1 MIALIEQ
8 HPQLISLGM
17 VLILTIALLWL
28 IQHLMIRYG
37 KRILGLISRVDFWL
51 REHIARLPLMVGL
64 QQKYPAMFGFITKRF
79 ARGHFSGLILTI
91 LTLLNIYI
99 LALFA
104 GLVEDVVNADS
115 IVTTDLFVSQHMSVL
130 QDSSIV
136 PAFVFITSL
145 GSTPITC
152 LVILLTA
159 ILCAVVRQPYTLVGL
174 LISTIGSTAFT
185 FLSKMAFQRS
195 RPIDI
200 LLMEHT
206 YSFPSGHAT
215 ISIALYGFLA
225 YMAIRFS
232 SRFVRQVRLL
242 SLAILLCVLI
252 GLSRIVL
259 NEHYLSDV
267 LGGFLVGTLWLTIAI
282 SMMEW
287 LTARGKIDWRIV
299 WSAPQRYMVWFS
311 VVSVL
316 TAIFIYANIYQFPLL
331 T

>member
-8 HPQLISLGM
+8 YPQLISLGI
-17 VLILTIALLWL
+17 VLILTMALLWL
-28 IQHLMIRYG
+28 IQHLIIRYG
-37 KRILGLISRVDFWL
+37 KRLLGLISCGELWL
-51 REHIARLPLMVGL
+51 RGRIARLPLMVRL
-64 QQKYPAMFGFITKRF
+64 QRKYPTLFGFITQRF

-91 LTLLNIYI
+91 LTLLNIYT

-104 GLVEDVVNADS
+104 GLVEDIVEADS
-115 IVTTDLFVSQHMSVL
+115 IVTTDLFVSHHMSVL

-152 LVILLTA
+152 FIILLTA
-159 ILCAVVRQPYTLVGL
+159 ILCAVMRQPYILVGL

-185 FLSKMAFQRS
+185 FLSKMVFQRT

-225 YMAIRFS
+225 YLAIRFS
-232 SRFVRQVRLL
+232 QRFTRQVRIL
-242 SLAILLCVLI
+242 STAVLLCLLI

-267 LGGFLVGTLWLTIAI
+267 MGGFLVGTLWLMIAI
-282 SMMEW
+282 SMTEW
-287 LTARGKIDWRIV
+287 LTARGKINWRII
-299 WSAPQRYMVWFS
+299 WSAPQRYIVWFS
-311 VVSVL
+311 AISVL
-316 TAIFIYANIYQFPLL
+316 LATVVYATIYQFPLL
-331 T
+331 G

>member
-8 HPQLISLGM
+8 YPQLISLGI
-17 VLILTIALLWL
+17 VLILTMALLWM

-37 KRILGLISRVDFWL
+37 KRLLGFMSRSELWL
-51 REHIARLPLMVGL
+51 RRHIVRLPLMVRL
-64 QQKYPAMFGFITKRF
+64 QDKYSATSGFIAQRF
-79 ARGHFSGLILTI
+79 ARGHFSGLILTV

-104 GLVEDVVNADS
+104 GLVEDIVEADS

-136 PAFVFITSL
+136 PAFIFVTSL

-152 LVILLTA
+152 LIILLTA
-159 ILCAVVRQPYTLVGL
+159 ILCTAIRQPYILVGL
-174 LISTIGSTAFT
+174 LISTTGSTTFT

-232 SRFVRQVRLL
+232 THFVRQVRIL
-242 SLAILLCVLI
+242 SLTILLCLLI

-259 NEHYLSDV
+259 NEHYLSDIM
-267 LGGFLVGTLWLTIAI
+267 GGFLVGILWLTIAI
-282 SMMEW
+282 SIMEW
-287 LTARGKIDWRIV
+287 LTARGKINWRII
-299 WSAPQRYMVWFS
+299 WSAPQRYTVWFS
-311 VVSVL
+311 FFAVL
-316 TAIFIYANIYQFPLL
+316 VATFIYANIYQFPLL
-331 T
+331 G

>member
-28 IQHLMIRYG
+28 IQRLMIRYG

-51 REHIARLPLMVGL
+51 REHIARLPLMVHL
-64 QQKYPAMFGFITKRF
+64 QQKYPAMFVFITKRF

-91 LTLLNIYI
+91 LTLLNAYI

-104 GLVEDVVNADS
+104 GLVEDVVNTDS

-136 PAFVFITSL
+136 PAFIFITSL

-152 LVILLTA
+152 LIILLTA
-159 ILCAVVRQPYTLVGL
+159 ILYAVVRQPYILVGL
-174 LISTIGSTAFT
+174 LISTIGSTTFT

-206 YSFPSGHAT
+206 YSFPSSHAT

-267 LGGFLVGTLWLTIAI
+267 LGGFLVGSLWLIIAI
-282 SMMEW
+282 SVTEW

-311 VVSVL
+311 VVAVL
-316 TAIFIYANIYQFPLL
+316 IATFVYATVYQFPLL
-331 T
+331 G

>member
-64 QQKYPAMFGFITKRF
+64 QQKYPAMFGLITKRF

-136 PAFVFITSL
+136 PTFVFITSL

-159 ILCAVVRQPYTLVGL
+159 ILCAVVRQPYILVGL

-232 SRFVRQVRLL
+232 QSFIRQVRIL
-242 SLAILLCVLI
+242 SLALLLCLLI

-267 LGGFLVGTLWLTIAI
+267 MGGFLVGTLWLTIAI

-311 VVSVL
+311 VVAVL
-316 TAIFIYANIYQFPLL
+316 IATFVYATVYQFPLL
-331 T
+331 

>member
-8 HPQLISLGM
+8 HPQLVSLGL
-17 VLILTIALLWL
+17 VLILTMALLWL

-37 KRILGLISRVDFWL
+37 KRLLEFISRGEIWL
-51 REHIARLPLMVGL
+51 RGHITRLLLMVRL
-64 QQKYPAMFGFITKRF
+64 QQKYPALFGFITKRF
-79 ARGHFSGLILTI
+79 ARGHFSGLILTV

-104 GLVEDVVNADS
+104 GLVEDVVEADS

-130 QDSSIV
+130 QDSNIV
-136 PAFVFITSL
+136 PAFIFITSL

-152 LVILLTA
+152 LIILLTA
-159 ILCAVVRQPYTLVGL
+159 ILCVVVRQPYILIGL

-185 FLSKMAFQRS
+185 FLSKMVFQRS

-232 SRFVRQVRLL
+232 QCFTRQVRIL
-242 SLAILLCVLI
+242 SLSLLLCLLI

-259 NEHYLSDV
+259 NEHYLSDII
-267 LGGFLVGTLWLTIAI
+267 GGFLVGTLWLTIAI
-282 SMMEW
+282 SMTEW
-287 LTARGKIDWRIV
+287 LTARSKIDWRIV
-299 WSAPQRYMVWFS
+299 WSAPQRYTVWFI
-311 VVSVL
+311 VVAVL
-316 TAIFIYANIYQFPLL
+316 IATFVYATIYQFPLL
-331 T
+331 G

>member
-1 MIALIEQ
+1 MIARIEQ

-51 REHIARLPLMVGL
+51 REHIARLPLMVRL

-115 IVTTDLFVSQHMSVL
+115 IVTTDLFVSKHMSVL

-152 LVILLTA
+152 LIILLTA
-159 ILCAVVRQPYTLVGL
+159 ILCAVVRQPYILVGL

-185 FLSKMAFQRS
+185 FLSKMVFQRS

-232 SRFVRQVRLL
+232 QSFIHQVRIL
-242 SLAILLCVLI
+242 SLALLLCLLI

-267 LGGFLVGTLWLTIAI
+267 MSGFLVGTLWLTIAI
-282 SMMEW
+282 SMTEW
-287 LTARGKIDWRIV
+287 LTARGKIDWGVSCSKKQISLV
-299 WSAPQRYMVWFS
+299 WLGIIAVF
-311 VVSVL
+311 VATL
-316 TAIFIYANIYQFPLL
+316 IYSNMYQFPLL
-331 T
+331 G

>member
-28 IQHLMIRYG
+28 IQHLMIRYA
-37 KRILGLISRVDFWL
+37 KRILGLVSRIDFWL
-51 REHIARLPLMVGL
+51 RGHIARLPLITRL
-64 QQKYPAMFGFITKRF
+64 QDKYPVLFGFIAKRF
-79 ARGHFSGLILTI
+79 ARGHFSGLILTV
-91 LTLLNIYI
+91 LTLLNVYI
-99 LALFA
+99 LAVFA
-104 GLVEDVVNADS
+104 GLVEDVVEADS

-130 QDSSIV
+130 RESGIIDV
-136 PAFVFITSL
+136 FVLITSL
-145 GSTPITC
+145 GSTPVTC
-152 LVILLTA
+152 LIIVLTA
-159 ILCAVVRQPYTLVGL
+159 ILCMVARQPYIIIGL
-174 LISTIGSTAFT
+174 LVSTIGSTAFT
-185 FLSKMAFQRS
+185 FVNKMAFQRS

-232 SRFVRQVRLL
+232 QSFIRQVRIL
-242 SLAILLCVLI
+242 SLALLLCLLI

-267 LGGFLVGTLWLTIAI
+267 MGGFLVGTLWLTIAI
-282 SMMEW
+282 SMTEW

-311 VVSVL
+311 VVAVL
-316 TAIFIYANIYQFPLL
+316 IATFLYATVYQFPLL
-331 T
+331 G

>member
-1 MIALIEQ
+1 M
-8 HPQLISLGM
+8 
-17 VLILTIALLWL
+17 
-28 IQHLMIRYG
+28 
-37 KRILGLISRVDFWL
+37 
-51 REHIARLPLMVGL
+51 
-64 QQKYPAMFGFITKRF
+64 
-79 ARGHFSGLILTI
+79 
-91 LTLLNIYI
+91 NIYI

-104 GLVEDVVNADS
+104 GLVEDIVETDS

-130 QDSSIV
+130 RESGIIDFFIL
-136 PAFVFITSL
+136 ITSL

-152 LVILLTA
+152 LIILLTA
-159 ILCAVVRQPYTLVGL
+159 ILCAVVRQPYILIGL

-185 FLSKMAFQRS
+185 FLSKMAFQRA

-200 LLMEHT
+200 LLQEHT

-232 SRFVRQVRLL
+232 QRFIHQVRIL
-242 SLAILLCVLI
+242 SLAVLLCLFI

-267 LGGFLVGTLWLTIAI
+267 MGGFLVGTLWLTIAI

-287 LTARGKIDWRIV
+287 LTARGKINWRIV

-311 VVSVL
+311 IVAVL
-316 TAIFIYANIYQFPLL
+316 IATFVYATVYQFPLL
-331 T
+331 G

>member
-1 MIALIEQ
+1 MIAFIKQ
-8 HPQLISLGM
+8 HPQLISLGL
-17 VLILTIALLWL
+17 VLILTMALLWL

-37 KRILGLISRVDFWL
+37 KRVLGFISRVDLWL
-51 REHIARLPLMVGL
+51 REHLAKLPIMISLKK
-64 QQKYPAMFGFITKRF
+64 KYPATFGFITKRF
-79 ARGHFSGLILTI
+79 ARGHFSGLILTV

-104 GLVEDVVNADS
+104 GLVEDVVESDS
-115 IVTTDLFVSQHMSVL
+115 IVITDLFVSQHMSVL

-152 LVILLTA
+152 LIILLTV
-159 ILCAVVRQPYTLVGL
+159 ILCAVVRQPYIIVGL

-185 FLSKMAFQRS
+185 FVNKMVFQRA

-232 SRFVRQVRLL
+232 QSFIHQVRIL
-242 SLAILLCVLI
+242 SLALLLCLLI

-267 LGGFLVGTLWLTIAI
+267 MGGFLVGTLWLIIAI

-287 LTARGKIDWRIV
+287 LTARGKIDWGV
-299 WSAPQRYMVWFS
+299 SWSSGSVYMLWFS

-316 TAIFIYANIYQFPLL
+316 IAVFVYANIYQFPLL
-331 T
+331 G

>member
-159 ILCAVVRQPYTLVGL
+159 ILCAVVRQPYILVGL

-185 FLSKMAFQRS
+185 FVNKMVFQRA

-200 LLMEHT
+200 LLQEHT

-232 SRFVRQVRLL
+232 QRFIHQVRIL
-242 SLAILLCVLI
+242 SLALLLCLLI

-267 LGGFLVGTLWLTIAI
+267 MGGFLVGTLWLTIAI

-287 LTARGKIDWRIV
+287 LTARGKINWRIV

-311 VVSVL
+311 VVAVL
-316 TAIFIYANIYQFPLL
+316 IATFVYATVYQFPLL
-331 T
+331 G

>member
-8 HPQLISLGM
+8 YPQLISLGM
-17 VLILTIALLWL
+17 VLILTMALLWL
-28 IQHLMIRYG
+28 IQHLLIRYG
-37 KRILGLISRVDFWL
+37 KRLLALLARVDLWL
-51 REHIARLPLMVGL
+51 REHLARLPIMVSL
-64 QQKYPAMFGFITKRF
+64 KKKYPALFGFITKRF
-79 ARGHFSGLILTI
+79 ARGHFSGLILTV

-104 GLVEDVVNADS
+104 GLVEDVVEADS
-115 IVTTDLFVSQHMSVL
+115 IVTTDLFLSQHMSVL
-130 QDSSIV
+130 QDSSVV
-136 PAFVFITSL
+136 PAFIFITSL

-152 LVILLTA
+152 LIILLTA
-159 ILCAVVRQPYTLVGL
+159 ILCGVVRQPYILIGL
-174 LISTIGSTAFT
+174 LISTIGSTTFT
-185 FLSKMAFQRS
+185 FLSKMVFQRT

-232 SRFVRQVRLL
+232 QKFIRQVRIL
-242 SLAILLCVLI
+242 SLTILLCLLI

-267 LGGFLVGTLWLTIAI
+267 MGGFLVGTLWLTIAI

-299 WSAPQRYMVWFS
+299 WSAPQRYLVWFS
-311 VVSVL
+311 VVAVL
-316 TAIFIYANIYQFPLL
+316 IATFVYANIYQFPLL
-331 T
+331 G

>member
-1 MIALIEQ
+1 MIAFIKQ
-8 HPQLISLGM
+8 HPQLISLGL
-17 VLILTIALLWL
+17 VLILTMALLWL

-37 KRILGLISRVDFWL
+37 KRVLGFISRVDLWL
-51 REHIARLPLMVGL
+51 REHLARLPIMVSL
-64 QQKYPAMFGFITKRF
+64 KKKYPATFGFITKRF
-79 ARGHFSGLILTI
+79 ARGHFSGLILTV

-104 GLVEDVVNADS
+104 GLVEDVVESDS

-152 LVILLTA
+152 LIILLTA
-159 ILCAVVRQPYTLVGL
+159 ILCAVVRQPYILIGL

-185 FLSKMAFQRS
+185 FVNKMVFQRA

-232 SRFVRQVRLL
+232 QSFIRQVRIL
-242 SLAILLCVLI
+242 SLALLLCLLI

-267 LGGFLVGTLWLTIAI
+267 MGGFLVGTLWLTIAI
-282 SMMEW
+282 SMTEW
-287 LTARGKIDWRIV
+287 LTARGKIDWGV
-299 WSAPQRYMVWFS
+299 SWSTGSSVYAMV
-311 VVSVL
+311 
-316 TAIFIYANIYQFPLL
+316 
-331 T
+331 

>member
-8 HPQLISLGM
+8 HPQLVSLGM
-17 VLILTIALLWL
+17 VLILTMALLWL
-28 IQHLMIRYG
+28 IQHLLIRYG
-37 KRILGLISRVDFWL
+37 KRLLALLSRGELWL
-51 REHIARLPLMVGL
+51 RRHIARLSLMVRI
-64 QQKYPAMFGFITKRF
+64 QHKYPALFGFITERF
-79 ARGHFSGLILTI
+79 ARGHFSGLILTV
-91 LTLLNIYI
+91 LTLLNIYV

-104 GLVEDVVNADS
+104 GLVEDVVEADS

-136 PAFVFITSL
+136 PAFIFITSL
-145 GSTPITC
+145 GSTPVTC
-152 LVILLTA
+152 LIILLMA
-159 ILCAVVRQPYTLVGL
+159 ILCAVVRQPYILIGL
-174 LISTIGSTAFT
+174 LISIIGSTTFT
-185 FLSKMAFQRS
+185 FLSKMVFQRA

-232 SRFVRQVRLL
+232 QSFIRQVRTL
-242 SLAILLCVLI
+242 SLAILLCLLI

-259 NEHYLSDV
+259 NEHYLSDIM
-267 LGGFLVGTLWLTIAI
+267 GGFLVGTLWLTIAI
-282 SMMEW
+282 SLMEW
-287 LTARGKIDWRIV
+287 LTTRGKINWRIV

-311 VVSVL
+311 VVAVL
-316 TAIFIYANIYQFPLL
+316 VATFLYATIYQFPLL
-331 T
+331 G

>member
-8 HPQLISLGM
+8 HPQLVSLGM
-17 VLILTIALLWL
+17 VLILMMSLLWL
-28 IQHLMIRYG
+28 IQHLLIRYG
-37 KRILGLISRVDFWL
+37 KRILGLISRGELWL
-51 REHIARLPLMVGL
+51 RGHITRLPLMVRL
-64 QQKYPAMFGFITKRF
+64 QHKYPALFGFIAQRF
-79 ARGHFSGLILTI
+79 ARGHFSGLILTV

-136 PAFVFITSL
+136 PAFIFITSL
-145 GSTPITC
+145 GSTPTTC
-152 LVILLTA
+152 LIILLTA
-159 ILCAVVRQPYTLVGL
+159 ILCVVVRQPYILVGL

-185 FLSKMAFQRS
+185 FLSKMAFHQA

-225 YMAIRFS
+225 YMVIRFS
-232 SRFVRQVRLL
+232 THFIHQVRIL
-242 SLAILLCVLI
+242 SLTILLCLLI

-267 LGGFLVGTLWLTIAI
+267 MGGFLVGTLWLTIAI

-311 VVSVL
+311 VVAVL
-316 TAIFIYANIYQFPLL
+316 IATFVYATIYQFPLL
-331 T
+331 G

>member
-8 HPQLISLGM
+8 YPQLISLGM
-17 VLILTIALLWL
+17 VLILTMALLWL
-28 IQHLMIRYG
+28 IQHLLIRYG
-37 KRILGLISRVDFWL
+37 KRLLALLARVDLWL
-51 REHIARLPLMVGL
+51 REHLARLPIMVSL
-64 QQKYPAMFGFITKRF
+64 KKKYPALFGFITKRF
-79 ARGHFSGLILTI
+79 ARGHFSGLILTV

-104 GLVEDVVNADS
+104 GLVEDVVEADS

-136 PAFVFITSL
+136 PAFIFITSL

-152 LVILLTA
+152 LIILLTA
-159 ILCAVVRQPYTLVGL
+159 ILCAVVRQPYILIGM
-174 LISTIGSTAFT
+174 LISTIGSTTFT
-185 FLSKMAFQRS
+185 FLSKMVFQRT

-200 LLMEHT
+200 LLIEHT

-232 SRFVRQVRLL
+232 QKFIHQVRIL
-242 SLAILLCVLI
+242 SLTILLCLLI

-267 LGGFLVGTLWLTIAI
+267 MGGFLVGTLWLTIAI

-299 WSAPQRYMVWFS
+299 WSAPQRYTVWFS
-311 VVSVL
+311 VVTVL
-316 TAIFIYANIYQFPLL
+316 IATFVYATVYQFPLL
-331 T
+331 R

>member
-51 REHIARLPLMVGL
+51 RRHIARLPLMVRL
-64 QQKYPAMFGFITKRF
+64 QQEYPAMFGLITKRF

-159 ILCAVVRQPYTLVGL
+159 ILCAVVRQPYILVGL
-174 LISTIGSTAFT
+174 LISTIGSTTFT

-232 SRFVRQVRLL
+232 QSFIRQVRIL
-242 SLAILLCVLI
+242 SLAVLLCLFI

-267 LGGFLVGTLWLTIAI
+267 MGGFLVGTLWLTIAI

-287 LTARGKIDWRIV
+287 LTARGKIDWRV
-299 WSAPQRYMVWFS
+299 SWSKGSVYMLWFS
-311 VVSVL
+311 VVSIFI
-316 TAIFIYANIYQFPLL
+316 AIFVYANIYQFPLL
-331 T
+331 G

>member
-8 HPQLISLGM
+8 YPQLISLGM
-17 VLILTIALLWL
+17 VLILMMSLLWL
-28 IQHLMIRYG
+28 IQHLLIRYG
-37 KRILGLISRVDFWL
+37 KRLLGFISRGELWL
-51 REHIARLPLMVGL
+51 REHIARLPLMIRL
-64 QQKYPAMFGFITKRF
+64 QHKYPALFGFIAQRF
-79 ARGHFSGLILTI
+79 ARGHFSGLILTV

-136 PAFVFITSL
+136 PAFIFITSL

-152 LVILLTA
+152 LIILLTA
-159 ILCAVVRQPYTLVGL
+159 ILCAVVRQPYVLVGL
-174 LISTIGSTAFT
+174 LISTIGSTAFA
-185 FLSKMAFQRS
+185 FLSKMAFHRA

-215 ISIALYGFLA
+215 VSIALYGFFA
-225 YMAIRFS
+225 YIAIRFS
-232 SRFVRQVRLL
+232 THFVRQVRIL
-242 SLAILLCVLI
+242 SLTILLCLLI

-267 LGGFLVGTLWLTIAI
+267 MGGFLVGTLWLTIAI

-287 LTARGKIDWRIV
+287 LTAQGKINWRIA
-299 WSAPQRYMVWFS
+299 WSAPQRYMVWCS
-311 VVSVL
+311 IITVL
-316 TAIFIYANIYQFPLL
+316 ITTFVYATVYQFPLL
-331 T
+331 G

>member
-8 HPQLISLGM
+8 YPQLISLGIS
-17 VLILTIALLWL
+17 LILMMALLWL

-37 KRILGLISRVDFWL
+37 KRLLGVMSRSDLWL
-51 REHIARLPLMVGL
+51 RGHLARLPLMVRL
-64 QQKYPAMFGFITKRF
+64 QQKYPALFGFVTNRF
-79 ARGHFSGLILTI
+79 ARGHFSGLILTV
-91 LTLLNIYI
+91 LTLLNMYI

-104 GLVEDVVNADS
+104 GLVEDVVEADS

-152 LVILLTA
+152 FIILLTV
-159 ILCAVVRQPYTLVGL
+159 ILCAVVRQPYILVGL

-185 FLSKMAFQRS
+185 FLSKMVFQRA

-215 ISIALYGFLA
+215 ISIALYGFVA

-232 SRFVRQVRLL
+232 THFVRQVRIL
-242 SLAILLCVLI
+242 SLALLLCLFI

-267 LGGFLVGTLWLTIAI
+267 MGGFLVGTLWLTIAI
-282 SMMEW
+282 SMTEW
-287 LTARGKIDWRIV
+287 LTARGKIDWHASWSKGQISLV
-299 WSAPQRYMVWFS
+299 WLGVIAVF
-311 VVSVL
+311 VATL
-316 TAIFIYANIYQFPLL
+316 IYANMYQFPLL
-331 T
+331 G

>member
-8 HPQLISLGM
+8 YPQLISLGIS
-17 VLILTIALLWL
+17 LILMMALLWL

-37 KRILGLISRVDFWL
+37 KRLLGVMSRSDLWL
-51 REHIARLPLMVGL
+51 RGHLARLPLMVRL
-64 QQKYPAMFGFITKRF
+64 QQKYPALFGFVTNRF
-79 ARGHFSGLILTI
+79 ARGHFSGLILTV

-104 GLVEDVVNADS
+104 GLVEDVVEADS

-152 LVILLTA
+152 FIILLTA
-159 ILCAVVRQPYTLVGL
+159 ILCAVMRQPYILVGL
-174 LISTIGSTAFT
+174 LISAIGSTAFT
-185 FLSKMAFQRS
+185 FLSKMVFQRA

-232 SRFVRQVRLL
+232 THFVRQVRIL
-242 SLAILLCVLI
+242 SLTLLLCLLI

-267 LGGFLVGTLWLTIAI
+267 MGGFLVGTLWLTIAI
-282 SMMEW
+282 SMTEW
-287 LTARGKIDWRIV
+287 LTARGKIDWHVSWSKGQISLV
-299 WSAPQRYMVWFS
+299 WLGVIAVF
-311 VVSVL
+311 VATL
-316 TAIFIYANIYQFPLL
+316 IYANMYQFPLL
-331 T
+331 G

>member
-64 QQKYPAMFGFITKRF
+64 QQKYPAMFGFITERF

-91 LTLLNIYI
+91 LTLLNVYI